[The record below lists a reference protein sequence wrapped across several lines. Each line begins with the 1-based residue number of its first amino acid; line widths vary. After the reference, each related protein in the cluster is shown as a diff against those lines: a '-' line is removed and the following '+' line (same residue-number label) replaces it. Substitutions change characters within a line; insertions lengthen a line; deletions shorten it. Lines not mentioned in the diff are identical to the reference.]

1 VSKSNGKS
9 APVKRKVGRPSV
21 PVLDA
26 ELVAA
31 TLAEL
36 QGNISATA
44 KRFNVARGSL
54 HALIEKRP
62 SLQQVVRDSRE
73 GMKDNAESSLYRAV
87 LAGEAWAVCFFL
99 KTQAKDRGY
108 IERQEIEHQATN
120 RLVIEEE
127 VVTRDRRSQS
137 EGSTSPES
145 AGVPPV

>member
-1 VSKSNGKS
+1 VSKSNGKP
-9 APVKRKVGRPSV
+9 PVDKFPRKKKWG
-21 PVLDA
+21 VLDA
-26 ELVAA
+26 ASVEEQLRKLDGSQAAVARFFGVTRQAVSKLVAA
-31 TLAEL
+31 HPAL
-36 QGNISATA
+36 QDAC
-44 KRFNVARGSL
+44 
-54 HALIEKRP
+54 
-62 SLQQVVRDSRE
+62 RDARE
-73 GMKDNAESSLYRAV
+73 GMKDEAESSLYRAV
-87 LAGEAWAVCFFL
+87 KDGQAWAVCFFL